1 MSIFKN
7 LTNKLTLDR
16 NLISLTLPCLV
27 VILGTA
33 LRFYDL
39 GAESF
44 WFDEVYMVHV
54 AQASLK
60 SIIFQARSG
69 FSPPVYYILA
79 HFWMRALGTT
89 ETATRSL
96 SALAGIAS
104 IAVLYAVG
112 RELFGRKVG
121 LLSALLMAV
130 SEFQIHY
137 SQEYRYYAVV
147 LLMTLLSVFFCIRA
161 LKDGR
166 RSYFALYV
174 LASVLLFWT
183 HTYGLF
189 VLAAQNLYFLLRWK
203 RCRKAR
209 VQWLVCQ
216 MLILLAVGSGLVV
229 SVKPLEQTVAGE
241 RYWLPALTLR
251 LPLRTLY
258 WYVLPLRHERSWT
271 TVVVNFAAGMA
282 FFVIGILL
290 FAIRRGKAQW
300 LASVR
305 GLFNDVQDLSSRA
318 DELLLVSCWL
328 LCPIIL
334 PLVLSKLLGPMYA
347 YSYTIGASPALYL
360 LLALGMTAVREVVP
374 ELISLG
380 TLAILIV
387 PGLQNY
393 YVTDVKEQW
402 RAVAIYVEE
411 NAERDDVIVFA
422 PDENGW
428 QGRCFYWYYR
438 GDLTGCGIAAQL
450 TDDEA
455 IAGAVARCTSGS
467 ERFWLIMRGHSEVV
481 DRFADFFLNHD
492 HEYMR
497 LVREQ
502 QFMYISVYL
511 FELTGQ

>member
-1 MSIFKN
+1 MSIFRN
-7 LTNKLTLDR
+7 LTNKLTPNR

-27 VILGTA
+27 IILGTA

-39 GAESF
+39 GAESY
-44 WFDEVYMVHV
+44 WFDEVYMVRV

-69 FSPPVYYILA
+69 FSPPVYFILA
-79 HFWMRALGTT
+79 HFWMWALGTT
-89 ETATRSL
+89 EAATRSL
-96 SALAGIAS
+96 SALAGIVS

-161 LKDGR
+161 LKNGR
-166 RSYFALYV
+166 RSYFGLYV
-174 LASVLLFWT
+174 LASVLLFWS
-183 HTYGLF
+183 HTYGVF
-189 VLAAQNLYFLLRWK
+189 VLAAHNLYFLLRWK
-203 RCRKAR
+203 RYGKAR
-209 VQWLVCQ
+209 VLWLVCQ

-229 SVKPLEQTVAGE
+229 SVNPLEQTVAGK
-241 RYWLPALTLR
+241 RYWLPAPTLR

-258 WYVLPLRHERSWT
+258 WYVFPLRHERSWT
-271 TVVVNFAAGMA
+271 TIGVNFAAGMA
-282 FFVIGILL
+282 FFVIGTLL

-305 GLFNDVQDLSSRA
+305 GLFTDVQDVSSRA

-328 LCPIIL
+328 VCPILL

-360 LLALGMTAVREVVP
+360 LMALGMTAVRRVVP
-374 ELISLG
+374 ELVSLG

-387 PGLQNY
+387 PGLQHY
-393 YVTDVKEQW
+393 YVADVKEQW
-402 RAVAIYVEE
+402 REVATYVEE
-411 NAERDDVIVFA
+411 NAEKDDVIVFA
-422 PDENGW
+422 PDEDGW
-428 QGRCFYWYYR
+428 QSRCFYWYYR
-438 GDLTGCGIAAQL
+438 GDLPGCGIAAQL
-450 TDDEA
+450 TDDEV
-455 IAGAVARCTSGS
+455 IAGAVAGCTSGS
-467 ERFWLIMRGHSEVV
+467 ERFWLIMRGHSDVV
-481 DRFADFFLNHD
+481 ERFADFFLNHG
-492 HEYMR
+492 HEDMR
-497 LVREQ
+497 LIREQ
-502 QFMYISVYL
+502 QFVHISVYL

>member
-1 MSIFKN
+1 MHIKN
-7 LTNKLTLDR
+7 LTNRLKPGKD
-16 NLISLTLPCLV
+16 LISLAWPCL
-27 VILGTA
+27 IILLGTA

-39 GAESF
+39 GAESY
-44 WFDEVYMVHV
+44 WFDEVYMVRV
-54 AQASLK
+54 AQLGLNE
-60 SIIFQARSG
+60 IISQVRSG
-69 FSPPVYYILA
+69 ASPPIYYLLA
-79 HFWMRALGTT
+79 HFWMQVLGTT
-89 ETATRSL
+89 EAATRSL

-104 IAVLYAVG
+104 IAVIYAVG
-112 RELFGRKVG
+112 RDVFGRKAG
-121 LLSALLMAV
+121 LISALLMAV

-161 LKDGR
+161 LKNGR

-174 LASVLLFWT
+174 LASVLLFWS
-183 HTYGLF
+183 HTYGVF
-189 VLAAQNLYFLLRWK
+189 VLAAQNLYFLLRWR
-203 RCRKAR
+203 RCGKAR
-209 VQWLVCQ
+209 VLWLVCQ

-229 SVKPLEQTVAGE
+229 SVNPLEQTVAGK
-241 RYWLPALTLR
+241 RYWLPPPTLQ

-271 TVVVNFAAGMA
+271 TIGVNFAAAMA

-305 GLFNDVQDLSSRA
+305 GLSTDVQDLSSRA

-334 PLVLSKLLGPMYA
+334 PLLLSKLLGPMYA
-347 YSYTIGASPALYL
+347 HSYTIGASPALYL
-360 LLALGMTAVREVVP
+360 LLALGMTAVRQVVP
-374 ELISLG
+374 ELIPLG

-387 PGLQNY
+387 PGLQHY

-402 RAVAIYVEE
+402 REVATYVEE
-411 NAERDDVIVFA
+411 SAEKDDVIVFA

-438 GDLTGCGIAAQL
+438 GDLPGCGIAAQL

-467 ERFWLIMRGHSEVV
+467 ERFWLIMRGHSDVV
-481 DRFADFFLNHD
+481 ERFADFFSKHNHED
-492 HEYMR
+492 MR
-497 LVREQ
+497 LVGEQ
-502 QFMYISVYL
+502 QFVHISVYL